1 MVLKPWKLVISELWG
16 FETLQIW
23 PVQLKWEGIIKRDP
37 QHVDV
42 EIIEFRYKHW
52 KRDRPRIL
60 LPIET
65 VRGQKSFLDNHT
77 EGRWKVPFE
86 HHPAYPSKEK
96 KHELPKTISKWC
108 LKSWGKKKGVTSPH
122 ASPSWRGGPRW
133 WCGKSTHASAT
144 NDSGH
149 VDIAVKM
156 GRSAVGCNYHFQCS
170 SISSISNRRIIY

>member
-42 EIIEFRYKHW
+42 EKGIVPESCFLLKRSEDKNLFWTTTLKVGERFHLNITQHTHPKKKNMNYQKPFRSDVW
-52 KRDRPRIL
+52 NP
-60 LPIET
+60 
-65 VRGQKSFLDNHT
+65 
-77 EGRWKVPFE
+77 
-86 HHPAYPSKEK
+86 EK
-96 KHELPKTISKWC
+96 
-108 LKSWGKKKGVTSPH
+108 KKKGVTSPH

-133 WCGKSTHASAT
+133 WCGKSTHASAIKMIL
-144 NDSGH
+144 DMWISQ
-149 VDIAVKM
+149 KM
-156 GRSAVGCNYHFQCS
+156 GRSAVGCNYHLQCS